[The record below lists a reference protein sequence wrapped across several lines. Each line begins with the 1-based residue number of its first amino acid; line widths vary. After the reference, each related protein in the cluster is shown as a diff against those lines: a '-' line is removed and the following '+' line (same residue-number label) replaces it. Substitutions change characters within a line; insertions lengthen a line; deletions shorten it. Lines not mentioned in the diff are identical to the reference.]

1 MTHPI
6 LIDSHCHLDMLKLD
20 GDAAGLDGVLA
31 EAARM
36 GVSHMLCVSVTLAD
50 YPTMRDLVADKANV
64 SVSVGVHPCY
74 RESHDPE
81 PEALAAIAKRD
92 GCVAIG
98 ETGLDYFHF
107 EADADRHWQRERFRR
122 HIAAARACR
131 RPLIVH
137 TRQARRDTLQIL
149 REENARDARGVM
161 HCFAEDWETAEAAL
175 DLGFYISFSG
185 IVTFKNAVELQAVA
199 RQVPADR
206 MLVETD
212 APYLAPVPKRGRPN
226 RPAWV
231 RHTAECLATL
241 RGESLESVAAQTTA
255 NYQALFGAVEL

>member
-1 MTHPI
+1 
-6 LIDSHCHLDMLKLD
+6 
-20 GDAAGLDGVLA
+20 
-31 EAARM
+31 
-36 GVSHMLCVSVTLAD
+36 VSL
-50 YPTMRDLVADKANV
+50 
-64 SVSVGVHPCY
+64 SVGVHPCY
-74 RESHDPE
+74 RERPDPE
-81 PEALAAIAKRD
+81 PEALVAIAERD

-107 EADADRHWQRERFRR
+107 ETDADRHWQRERFRR

-137 TRQARRDTLQIL
+137 TRQARHDTLQIL
-149 REENARDARGVM
+149 REEHARDVRGVM

-185 IVTFKNAVELQAVA
+185 IVTFKNAVELQTVA

-241 RGESLESVAAQTTA
+241 RGESLAAVAAQTTA
-255 NYQALFGAVEL
+255 NYQALFGDVGL